1 MIVVQFF
8 QEFIPLLFI
17 LFYCYYFPYYR
28 GLSLKGNSLGVKF
41 GFEINV
47 SNVDY
52 SIRGVTVLFK
62 FHVK

>member
-17 LFYCYYFPYYR
+17 LFYYYYFPYYR